1 MRGAG
6 RGGRRCAAG
15 VTPDVPSLPLLTP
28 HPGRAL
34 PRLASSSWLGTS
46 PGPGRAPPAG
56 RRTQSPRRGRRAGAM
71 RSLGG
76 CEHVC
81 GPARVCAERREC
93 ARRAHP
99 CVTCRGRAG
108 QASAWCWVGLCK
120 VAWVP
125 TDDREAGPPPG
136 STSPALRCGALGS
149 SWGDIRGPGL
159 SFLSCGPAGLG
170 R

>member
-1 MRGAG
+1 MRSGRDSRCPLLSPPHTPPGAG
-6 RGGRRCAAG
+6 PAQAG
-15 VTPDVPSLPLLTP
+15 LLVLAW
-28 HPGRAL
+28 HQPGA
-34 PRLASSSWLGTS
+34 WTGTS
-46 PGPGRAPPAG
+46 GRETDPVT
-56 RRTQSPRRGRRAGAM
+56 TQRETCGS
-71 RSLGG
+71 
-76 CEHVC
+76 EHVC

-120 VAWVP
+120 VARVP